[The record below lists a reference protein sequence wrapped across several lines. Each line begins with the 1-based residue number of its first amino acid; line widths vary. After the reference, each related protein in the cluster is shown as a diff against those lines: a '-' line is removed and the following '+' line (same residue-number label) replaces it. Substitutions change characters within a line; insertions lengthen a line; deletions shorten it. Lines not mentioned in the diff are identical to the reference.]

1 MQSEILNR
9 RFFSRLRQRSANCSV
24 HRKFF
29 SQNKGDP
36 MKPLCLIIEVLV
48 AATTSCCSLSTLIRH
63 IQRQIRPTFQR
74 RLFKTVYSSSNPNP
88 STSQSR
94 LWELS
99 CRSRKIAATCG
110 LFAPIKSLC
119 IPSSEN
125 YGEFSSPV
133 SALDLRYTQILSG
146 QLRDQFE
153 FNPVGHP
160 K

>member
-110 LFAPIKSLC
+110 LFAKGKSLC
-119 IPSSEN
+119 VPKSACYPPFLS
-125 YGEFSSPV
+125 FV
-133 SALDLRYTQILSG
+133 SGSLKRYTQILKCEF
-146 QLRDQFE
+146 RD
-153 FNPVGHP
+153 
-160 K
+160 